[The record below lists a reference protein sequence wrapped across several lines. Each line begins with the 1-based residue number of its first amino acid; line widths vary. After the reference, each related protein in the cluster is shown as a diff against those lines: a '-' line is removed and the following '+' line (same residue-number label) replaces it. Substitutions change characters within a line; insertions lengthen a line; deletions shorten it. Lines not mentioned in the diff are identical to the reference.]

1 MGDDANV
8 AASASEGAD
17 GSRFTLVAA
26 TVAEQAE
33 PYLQRL
39 EEQGLTLAP
48 RFCARLHELVRELKS
63 GRADLVLVLA
73 GPAFPRPSDVH
84 ALCRRAG
91 SDAPIVFVG
100 AVAPDAIGALRD
112 GGLEVVGPGDHGGL
126 ALAVA
131 RGLHVP
137 YAAPGAATTPS
148 DTCDAPT
155 PPPTPALQPAAA
167 PLPGQ
172 QELLDRLATTLA
184 EGETRSAL
192 AVLEIAPG
200 FTEAAAGAVSRA
212 LRDPQ
217 EGRTRIELAARL
229 PGSRLAALLTL
240 DDPAAGV
247 LTAMQIQQELTGRMI
262 ATGMR
267 AGGHLL
273 SVGIAPPRLDTTDTA
288 DDWLGRALQACDIAM
303 GSTHGYAVL
312 GTASLGSLHA
322 AEIPALMQRA
332 LAEDGLRL
340 VYQPIVSLRGDAGEN
355 YEVLVRLPHPA
366 GDDLLPADFL
376 GPAEAVG
383 LMPEV
388 DRWVIR
394 HAVGDLAK
402 LRAGS
407 HRARFFVRVSGQSLL
422 DEEVL
427 ITICDTLRDQQA
439 KGAWLVFQLRH
450 TDLRFHRDA
459 AEKLVEGLRRIN
471 CRIALD
477 RYGDEPDEEELLRAF
492 RFDFVKLSPRLTR
505 NAGSDA
511 ELLRQLK
518 ATVAALRATGTKS
531 VVTGVEDAESLV
543 FLWSA
548 GIDHVQGFFLHEP
561 TPTTA
566 YPG

>member
-1 MGDDANV
+1 MGEDADV
-8 AASASEGAD
+8 AGPA
-17 GSRFTLVAA
+17 GSGRFLLVAA
-26 TVAEQAE
+26 TLAGQAE
-33 PYLQRL
+33 PYLHRL
-39 EEQGLTLAP
+39 QDEGLTLAP
-48 RFCARLHELVRELKS
+48 RFCARLHELVRELKG
-63 GRADLVLVLA
+63 GRPELILVLA
-73 GPAFPRPSDVH
+73 GPAFPRPADIQ

-91 SDAPIVFVG
+91 SDSPIVFVG
-100 AVAPDAIGALRD
+100 AVGPEAAAGLRD
-112 GGLEVVGPGDHGGL
+112 GGLEVVGPGDHSGL
-126 ALAVA
+126 AHAVLRA
-131 RGLHVP
+131 LGIP
-137 YAAPGAATTPS
+137 STAGSTSGPGRA
-148 DTCDAPT
+148 
-155 PPPTPALQPAAA
+155 AAA
-167 PLPGQ
+167 PPPATGMQPSAPPLRGQ
-172 QELLDRLATTLA
+172 QALLEDLATAL
-184 EGETRSAL
+184 EGHAADLAL

-200 FTEAAAGAVSRA
+200 ATDPAVAAVYLALPAIEAGA
-212 LRDPQ
+212 
-217 EGRTRIELAARL
+217 GRVELAARL
-229 PGSRLAALLTL
+229 PGGRLAALLTL
-240 DDPAAGV
+240 GDAAAGV
-247 LTAMQIQQELTGRMI
+247 LTAMQIQQDLTARMI
-262 ATGMR
+262 AAGMR
-267 AGGHLL
+267 PGANLL

-288 DDWLGRALQACDIAM
+288 DEWLGRAVQACDIAI
-303 GSTHGYAVL
+303 GSAHGYAVL
-312 GTASLGSLHA
+312 GASSLGSLHA

-332 LAEDGLRL
+332 LADDGLRL

-388 DRWVIR
+388 DRWVVR
-394 HAVGDLAK
+394 HAVADLAK
-402 LRAGS
+402 LRGRS

-439 KGAWLVFQLRH
+439 KGSWLVFQLRQ
-450 TDLRFHRDA
+450 TDLLFHREA
-459 AEKLVEGLRRIN
+459 AARLIEGLRRIN

-477 RYGDEPDEEELLRAF
+477 RYGDEPGEDELLQAF

-511 ELLRQLK
+511 GLLQRIK
-518 ATVAALRATGTKS
+518 STVAALRAAGTES

-548 GIDHVQGFFLHEP
+548 GVDHVQGFFLHEP